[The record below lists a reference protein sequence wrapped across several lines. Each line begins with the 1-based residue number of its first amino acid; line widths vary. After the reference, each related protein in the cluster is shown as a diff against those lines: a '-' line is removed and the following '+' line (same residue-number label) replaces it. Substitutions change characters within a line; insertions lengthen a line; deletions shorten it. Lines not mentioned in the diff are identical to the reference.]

1 MANLAHKE
9 IVNVIFNLNL
19 MAERNLFYWQLDKQ
33 YSDSTT
39 LGPHV
44 LDKFLKLKYLI
55 KDKELDEKHYVG
67 RISQRFVVFLTTATR
82 AEI

>member
-19 MAERNLFYWQLDKQ
+19 MADKQ

-82 AEI
+82 TEI